1 MRFIVI
7 DGLDAAGK
15 DTQARLLKKKYSNDG
30 ENVIVR
36 SHPCSDNLFGQKAE
50 EALMGK
56 GIFSRF
62 CASLYFTL
70 DVINSLLKV
79 DDRAETVIF
88 VRYLCSVAYLPGPLV
103 SRTYKFLSTVLPT
116 SSYMFFLDVDPKDA
130 IERINQ
136 RDDRQIFE
144 NITDLEKVRERAL
157 SVVEDW
163 HVIDASRSVEEIQQ
177 DLQRILDSSS
187 E

>member
-15 DTQARLLKKKYSNDG
+15 DTQAHLLKKKYSDVG
-30 ENVIVR
+30 EDVILR
-36 SHPCSDNLFGQKAE
+36 SHPSSDNFFGKKAE
-50 EALMGK
+50 RALMGR
-56 GIFSRF
+56 GDFSRLL
-62 CASLYFTL
+62 ATVYFTL

-88 VRYLCSVAYLPGPLV
+88 VRYLCSVAYLPDPLV
-103 SRTYKFLSTVLPT
+103 SRAYRFFSRVLPT
-116 SSYMFFLDVDPKDA
+116 SSYMFFLDVDPDEA
-130 IERINQ
+130 IERINK

-144 NITDLEKVRERAL
+144 NKKDLEKARRRAL
-157 SVVEDW
+157 SVVDEW
-163 HVIDASRSVEEIQQ
+163 HVIDASSSVREV
-177 DLQRILDSSS
+177 QRDFCKILDTSK